1 MPSKPSLPEFT
12 VHTII
17 KNEDRWIWY
26 ALMSVIDVA
35 SKIIVFDTGSTD
47 KTPEIIQTINSPKI
61 VFEHKPQTTRS
72 ALVKLRQEQLDRTTT
87 PWFLLVDGDEIW
99 PQKNLFKLLKV
110 ADKSSQKVM
119 AFFTRTRN
127 CVGDISH
134 YLPESKGQYHIKGI
148 TGHLNIRL
156 IRRHPKLSVEGEYP
170 LEAYTLE
177 NQPLQTREANLEFVD
192 TWYLHT
198 THLPRSTNRQA
209 ASQVFDRAQKQK
221 FRLGIKMKSEE
232 LPAVFFKPRPA
243 IVPAP
248 ITSYWQG
255 FKARI
260 GI

>member
-148 TGHLNIRL
+148 TGHLN
-156 IRRHPKLSVEGEYP
+156 RRTNHSRPEKQTLSSSTPGISTPPICPARPTAKLHRKYSIEPKSR
-170 LEAYTLE
+170 
-177 NQPLQTREANLEFVD
+177 NF
-192 TWYLHT
+192 
-198 THLPRSTNRQA
+198 
-209 ASQVFDRAQKQK
+209 ASA
-221 FRLGIKMKSEE
+221 
-232 LPAVFFKPRPA
+232 
-243 IVPAP
+243 
-248 ITSYWQG
+248 
-255 FKARI
+255 
-260 GI
+260 